1 MFMENY
7 KMPIGLGMAL
17 AQRPEA
23 MEKFA
28 TLSESKKLEI
38 IDGTHSVSSKEEM
51 QKYVDRIIL
60 MNDDKKQDSQKSATD
75 NKWIS
80 TGIVRPSDK
89 SERKDGPGGES

>member
-1 MFMENY
+1 MENY
-7 KMPIGLGMAL
+7 KMPVGLGMAL

-28 TLSESKKLEI
+28 ALSEAKKQEI
-38 IDGTHSVSSKEEM
+38 IAGTSSVSSKEEM
-51 QKYVDRIIL
+51 RQYVEKVIFMDE
-60 MNDDKKQDSQKSATD
+60 NKNQESQKTATD

-89 SERKDGPGGES
+89 SERKDGPGGEGKG